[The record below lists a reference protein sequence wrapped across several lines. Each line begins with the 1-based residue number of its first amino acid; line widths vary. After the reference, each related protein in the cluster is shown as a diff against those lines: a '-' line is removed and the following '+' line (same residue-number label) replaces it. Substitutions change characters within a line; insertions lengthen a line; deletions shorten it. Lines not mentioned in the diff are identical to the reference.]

1 MEWRSRNGARS
12 DGAAQRT
19 IVGETSRSC
28 EARGCVRD
36 YPARVNEPRTS
47 ETASKP
53 AVVWHRVPET
63 KWPTAD
69 EARTSRWFS
78 PVQLGPARARTRTW
92 VPAMVPWR
100 ASDDG
105 LVTQNVL
112 DWYGRFAD
120 GRPGVLVV
128 EATGIRDVPSGPL
141 LRIGHDRFVPGLR
154 ELTQTVKQ
162 RSGGQT
168 LVFLQILD
176 FLSIRRRPE
185 PAKFFARFLSL
196 RDAHREFASQQAG
209 RELSDQEVRDALAT
223 MSRDVLEQTLS
234 PRELRDLD
242 FGQREEVSDL
252 DLPHIRELPRALP
265 SLFADA
271 ARRAK
276 DAGFDGV
283 ELHYAHAYTMASFLS
298 RTNTRTDGYGGS
310 IEDRQRL
317 PLEVFAA
324 VRAAV
329 GRDFCV
335 GVRFLGDEAID
346 GGSTIEDATQH
357 AVAFARAG
365 FDYLSISKGGKFDD
379 SKQPNVGE
387 AAYPYTGPSGHECMP
402 TVRSDARG
410 PFSRNAHLARD
421 IRNAVRAAGHDT
433 PIVTAGGIAS
443 FEQAEAILRDGHADV
458 VAAARQSLAD
468 PDWFRKV
475 ELGRGAEVRR
485 CKFTNY
491 CEGLDQK
498 HKEVTCQLWDRDF
511 AGNDGATAPRS
522 RDGKRRLL
530 APEWNEG
537 GNAG

>member
-1 MEWRSRNGARS
+1 MTEPQTPPPSA
-12 DGAAQRT
+12 T
-19 IVGETSRSC
+19 
-28 EARGCVRD
+28 
-36 YPARVNEPRTS
+36 PAI
-47 ETASKP
+47 
-53 AVVWHRVPET
+53 VWHRVPDT
-63 KWPTAD
+63 KWPTAE
-69 EARTSRWFS
+69 EARASRWFS

-100 ASDDG
+100 ATEDG
-105 LVTQNVL
+105 FVTPAVL

-154 ELTQTVKQ
+154 ELTKTVK
-162 RSGGQT
+162 RRGDGQT

-185 PAKFFARFLSL
+185 PAKYFSQHLSL
-196 RDAHREFASQQAG
+196 RNAHREHAAKLAG
-209 RELSDQEVRDALAT
+209 RTLTDFETRAALAALP
-223 MSRDVLEQTLS
+223 REQLERALS

-242 FGQREEVSDL
+242 FGQRVEVGDL
-252 DLPHIRELPRALP
+252 HLPHVRDLPNVLP

-298 RTNTRTDGYGGS
+298 RTNARDDGYGGS
-310 IEDRQRL
+310 IEGRQRL

-329 GRDFCV
+329 GSEFCV
-335 GVRFLGDEAID
+335 GARFLGDEAIAD
-346 GGSTIEDATQH
+346 GSTIEDATAH

-365 FDYLSISKGGKFDD
+365 FDFLSISKGGKFDD
-379 SKQPNVGE
+379 CKQPKVGE

-421 IRNAVRAAGHDT
+421 IRSAVRAAGFET

-468 PDWFRKV
+468 PDWFRKI
-475 ELGRGAEVRR
+475 ELGRGSEVRR

-498 HKEVTCQLWDRDF
+498 HKQVTCQLWDRDF
-511 AGNDGATAPRS
+511 TDDAEAATPRS
-522 RDGKRRLL
+522 QDGKRRLV
-530 APEWNEG
+530 APKW
-537 GNAG
+537 ADDARPPS